1 MVVIAGGGSRSCR
14 HSRVGS
20 WTIIALLVVRALW
33 YIKEKRLK
41 KKNVYRAGFITLAWM
56 VLVVVSWPSTSTD

>member
-1 MVVIAGGGSRSCR
+1 
-14 HSRVGS
+14 VGS

-41 KKNVYRAGFITLAWM
+41 KKNIYRAGFITLAWM